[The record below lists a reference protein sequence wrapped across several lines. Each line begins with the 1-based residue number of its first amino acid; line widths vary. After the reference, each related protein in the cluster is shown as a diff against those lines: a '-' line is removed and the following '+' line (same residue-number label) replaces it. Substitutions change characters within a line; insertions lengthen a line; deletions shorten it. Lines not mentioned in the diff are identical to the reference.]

1 MKCKNSLKRFL
12 VIIIISSL
20 FIYPQGYLAEQLEDS
35 ELTYKELVVQVMPQY
50 VEPDGWEDGKPA
62 VLVGQHGILTYNGEA
77 KFEGEFRVS
86 VPHQE
91 PAFTLSLVGNF
102 DEEGIVHE
110 VDAELDE
117 ETGHLIWEPE
127 EELEQ
132 GDEYRFVI
140 EYYYDPYEEAD
151 IHQFIYHYELELPA
165 ETMSLLIFEP
175 FGAEYFSMS
184 EEADRETE
192 MFGVPA
198 HAYDRDDA
206 EVGTTF
212 DLDISYEK
220 EDSVTTLEAMETQTP
235 PDDDIHAQFRDDS
248 APEAAAGGNGGT
260 PIIDTESALMISLSI
275 IIAGMFVFFGLKS
288 RGSQVNVKEK
298 SRSKAVH
305 VDPAVDTKELR
316 QKLIRGEI
324 DEETY
329 KKERSKRSS

>member
-1 MKCKNSLKRFL
+1 MKCKNLLKRLL

-20 FIYPQGYLAEQLEDS
+20 FIFPQGYLAEPLEDS
-35 ELTYKELVVQVMPQY
+35 ELNFKELVVQVMPQY
-50 VEPDGWEDGKPA
+50 VEPEGWEEGKPA
-62 VLVGQHGILTYNGEA
+62 VLVGQHGIFTYQGETS
-77 KFEGEFRVS
+77 FEGEFRVS

-91 PAFTLSLVGNF
+91 PAFTLSLVGKF

-117 ETGHLIWEPE
+117 ETGHLVWEPE

-140 EYYYDPYEEAD
+140 EYYYDPYEETD
-151 IHQFIYHYELELPA
+151 PYQFFYNYELELPA
-165 ETMSLLIFEP
+165 ETMSLLLFEP
-175 FGAEYFSMS
+175 FGAEDFTMS

-192 MFGVPA
+192 MFGVLA
-198 HAYDRDDA
+198 HAYDSEDA

-212 DLDISYEK
+212 NLDISYEK

-248 APEAAAGGNGGT
+248 SPEAAAGNGGT
-260 PIIDTESALMISLSI
+260 PLIDTESALMISLSI
-275 IIAGMFVFFGLKS
+275 IIAGMFVFFGLRS

-305 VDPAVDTKELR
+305 VDPEIDTKELR